1 MPLHRQ
7 ISLRLEETVG
17 KEGQGKMQKRACTS
31 EEQRLEILCV
41 GMNVSMNM
49 RQRERGRG
57 FR

>member
-1 MPLHRQ
+1 
-7 ISLRLEETVG
+7 
-17 KEGQGKMQKRACTS
+17 MQKRACTS
-31 EEQRLEILCV
+31 EERRLEILCV